1 MPICIG
7 MSRIYIFLL
16 GGVGLLISSVGGF
29 FSIVGLTHL
38 FSGAPFSVGLMAA
51 SLEAAKLVTAGFL
64 YRYWGHIGHAMRIY
78 LSFAVATLSFI
89 TSLGVFG
96 FLSHAYFKST
106 VDLKSKTLRITQL
119 KAQDQLLKEQIKKTE
134 DFINT
139 IPQSR
144 ISKKFDLFE
153 RTRSQMRKNA
163 ERSFAIQTEI
173 ADLQTKTYASQS
185 DIGPLLDVSEAT
197 GIPVDT
203 IAKTLIL
210 IFVSVFDPLAI
221 CLVFAWGLAVRLR
234 EKYRGDE
241 KKIAHLSFTKP
252 VDHRYKKKA
261 A

>member
-1 MPICIG
+1 

-16 GGVGLLISSVGGF
+16 GGVGLLISTVGGF
-29 FSIVGLTHL
+29 FSVVGLTHL
-38 FSGAPFSVGLMAA
+38 FAGAPFSVGLMAA

-64 YRYWGHIGHAMRIY
+64 YRYWGHIGPIMRNY
-78 LSFAVATLSFI
+78 LTFAVAMLSFI

-106 VDLKSKTLRITQL
+106 VDLKSKNMKIAQL
-119 KAQDQLLKEQIKKTE
+119 KAQDKLLQDTIKKTE

-139 IPQSR
+139 IPENR
-144 ISKKFDLFE
+144 ISKKFDLYE
-153 RTRSQMRKNA
+153 KSRNQMRKNT
-163 ERSFAIQTEI
+163 ERSLQIQTEI
-173 ADLQTKTYASQS
+173 AELQLQS
-185 DIGPLLDVSEAT
+185 YGAQADIGPLLDVSEAT

-203 IAKTLIL
+203 IAKVLIL

-221 CLVFAWGLAVRLR
+221 CLVFAWGLAIRLR

-241 KKIAHLSFTKP
+241 KRISHLSFTKP
-252 VDHRYKKKA
+252 VDHRFKKA